1 MGQQARPRRVPAG
14 RAVAPRRL
22 VQLRVVRV
30 VGSGAPRVLGERAV
44 QPGPRRLDA
53 LPLLARLLV
62 GAAGQLVQQGANVH
76 VAGERARRGALL
88 AEPPQRRPRRGLLP
102 DGRRPGQRHQRGGQP
117 RARRPRRPAGRLVGG
132 QRADLPEEVGG
143 HGHGDRRLRGA
154 ARADELGARHH
165 HLEAVRPPLRLA
177 VAQHG
182 QRVAEDPRGVP
193 AGAAPREQ
201 RAQRLE
207 AAARRVRDDF
217 GPEALG
223 GAACDRVEPR
233 LDGPGGV
240 DDTGAGG
247 AAAGGQG
254 RRGARDAPVR
264 ERVERRERE
273 HAARREGHRP
283 LALPRGQHRTRDEH
297 GGAERGRGV
306 QRGVDALEEGR
317 VRLCVEIPRLRC
329 SPAPL
334 RDSVELKHR
343 RTG

>member
-1 MGQQARPRRVPAG
+1 MCTPPAN
-14 RAVAPRRL
+14 AP
-22 VQLRVVRV
+22 
-30 VGSGAPRVLGERAV
+30 
-44 QPGPRRLDA
+44 
-53 LPLLARLLV
+53 
-62 GAAGQLVQQGANVH
+62 
-76 VAGERARRGALL
+76 RRGALL

-117 RARRPRRPAGRLVGG
+117 RARRPRRPRPSSAAKEISAAMAMATATVASAAQHARTSSAHATTTRRPAAAG
-132 QRADLPEEVGG
+132 
-143 HGHGDRRLRGA
+143 
-154 ARADELGARHH
+154 
-165 HLEAVRPPLRLA
+165 RLA

-193 AGAAPREQ
+193 AGAAPR
-201 RAQRLE
+201 
-207 AAARRVRDDF
+207 AARPTPRSSSTPRPRDF

-223 GAACDRVEPR
+223 APRVIAWSPPTAPAASTTQGR
-233 LDGPGGV
+233 
-240 DDTGAGG
+240 G
-247 AAAGGQG
+247 AAAGGNAAA
-254 RRGARDAPVR
+254 ARAAR
-264 ERVERRERE
+264 ARVERRERE

-334 RDSVELKHR
+334 RDSVELKH
-343 RTG
+343 